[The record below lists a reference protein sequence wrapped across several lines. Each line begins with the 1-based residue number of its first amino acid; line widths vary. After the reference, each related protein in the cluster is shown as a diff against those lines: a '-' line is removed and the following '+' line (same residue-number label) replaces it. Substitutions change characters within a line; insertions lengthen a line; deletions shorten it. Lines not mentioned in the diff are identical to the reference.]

1 MSIILTE
8 STILE
13 ELKKTGTLAELLDP
27 EYFAEPGQV
36 AERLAEKYVKSGELK
51 PTQLRKIFHALKEKE
66 RSLKGKND
74 EEGLD
79 PGTKAEL
86 RLFIPELAYACGR
99 KLIPKDFYEL
109 MTLCLSSSK
118 LQRVGDLRI
127 LMRFLEAVLAYH
139 KYHEKIKG
147 GR

>member
-66 RSLKGKND
+66 RSLKGI
-74 EEGLD
+74 
-79 PGTKAEL
+79 
-86 RLFIPELAYACGR
+86 IPW
-99 KLIPKDFYEL
+99 
-109 MTLCLSSSK
+109 SW
-118 LQRVGDLRI
+118 
-127 LMRFLEAVLAYH
+127 
-139 KYHEKIKG
+139 
-147 GR
+147 